1 MEDTGKFARVPRP
14 SPSAGEDSL
23 ETKVSRID
31 GTLVDVRSE
40 LDDVATMQKK
50 TNKVLLQM
58 QGDDRRLE
66 KLVVEGFRAIKKQND
81 EILKLLRSEARR
93 EKTP

>member
-1 MEDTGKFARVPRP
+1 MDDTGKFKAPHP
-14 SPSAGEDSL
+14 SPPAGDDSL

-31 GTLVDVRSE
+31 GTLVDVRAE

-66 KLVVEGFRAIKKQND
+66 KLVSDGFRMLKKQND
-81 EILKLLRSEARR
+81 EILKMLRGGR
-93 EKTP
+93 